1 MHLFCVWIFNLHSV
15 KYLRDSSLLTHIYL
29 HHSLQWC
36 LLLLN
41 MYTLYLTEWENV
53 YFLVLSHILGL
64 ISLHSMGFY
73 CKLSDVG
80 VSIINDPIQKSSDLC
95 MSDLWST
102 VRCFVFFLFYL
113 QKDFK
118 LLWLIKYGF
127 KIMFR
132 DKKIKFFMK
141 SSFNS
146 QCAVLNL
153 LSVNDAQYIS
163 TGTLCHF
170 LHLSNSCFVHLIALS
185 VCTYMYIYM
194 CIYVCVHV
202 QEHVCRCVCVHVH
215 TSAYTHACTCPSY
228 PWTPIWPIW
237 LGTQEPPASV
247 SWILSSIQVSV
258 KEILHKQCPL
268 YNILPLESLLGVW
281 LFMTLWYSLHNW
293 NMRRKGSIFTS
304 NDWVFWNLK
313 LGRKNFDCGLAP
325 SLWSHKALVRVR
337 FSTLGQGS
345 LFLES
350 PHSYAEQQSPV
361 SLQLS
366 AWPTL
371 LQGGMS

>member
-1 MHLFCVWIFNLHSV
+1 MSV
-15 KYLRDSSLLTHIYL
+15 F
-29 HHSLQWC
+29 
-36 LLLLN
+36 
-41 MYTLYLTEWENV
+41 MYK
-53 YFLVLSHILGL
+53 
-64 ISLHSMGFY
+64 SM
-73 CKLSDVG
+73 CVG
-80 VSIINDPIQKSSDLC
+80 V
-95 MSDLWST
+95 
-102 VRCFVFFLFYL
+102 
-113 QKDFK
+113 
-118 LLWLIKYGF
+118 
-127 KIMFR
+127 
-132 DKKIKFFMK
+132 
-141 SSFNS
+141 
-146 QCAVLNL
+146 
-153 LSVNDAQYIS
+153 
-163 TGTLCHF
+163 
-170 LHLSNSCFVHLIALS
+170 
-185 VCTYMYIYM
+185 
-194 CIYVCVHV
+194 
-202 QEHVCRCVCVHVH
+202 CVCMCTQVHIH
-215 TSAYTHACTCPSY
+215 TPAHALATLELLFDLV
-228 PWTPIWPIW
+228 W
-237 LGTQEPPASV
+237 LGTHEPPASV